1 MVFLMIKNINFFL
14 SFIIFFFSFC
24 FSSFSQ
30 NFNRDRYF
38 SCSGGYIQQMPQS
51 YDEYLDDKN
60 KYFKFTN
67 DIIYYDWDWKNGD
80 FKSRATVDQEYNSDF
95 IKGTSE
101 YKRPDNKLYYRFI
114 RLDKYSLKIYSFD
127 IDGKLVEKNKFK
139 TSDLINK
146 KNLNCSEI
154 ESKLLFRL
162 KPRY

>member
-1 MVFLMIKNINFFL
+1 MIKNINFFL

-38 SCSGGYIQQMPQS
+38 SCSEAIHQRMPQS
-51 YDEYLDDKN
+51 YDEYLNDKN

-80 FKSRATVDQEYNSDF
+80 FKSRATVNQEYNSDF
-95 IKGTSE
+95 INGTST
-101 YKRPDNKLYYRFI
+101 YKRRDNKLYYRFI

-154 ESKLLFRL
+154 ETKLLFRL

>member
-1 MVFLMIKNINFFL
+1 MKKIILVIFLTFL
-14 SFIIFFFSFC
+14 S

-38 SCSGGYIQQMPQS
+38 SCSETYLHQMPQS
-51 YDEYLDDKN
+51 YDEYLNDKN

-67 DIIYYDWDWKNGD
+67 DIIYYDWDWKSGN
-80 FKSRATVDQEYNSDF
+80 FKSLASVNQEYNSDF
-95 IKGTSE
+95 INGTSK
-101 YKRPDNKLYYRFI
+101 YNKRPDNKLYYRFI

-127 IDGKLVEKNKFK
+127 ISGKLVEKNKFK
-139 TSDLINK
+139 KSDLINEK
-146 KNLNCSEI
+146 ILNCTEI